1 MIGRQKS
8 WETDMP
14 GAKKRVYGDVLDV
27 SPPKPLP
34 RWMLAPDY
42 QPQSEP
48 RGRGD
53 VSVSPNRTPP
63 PTSTPAQDSYGP
75 MYSFS
80 DIDLNSSVLILFFDL

>member
-1 MIGRQKS
+1 
-8 WETDMP
+8 MP
-14 GAKKRVYGDVLDV
+14 GAQKGCMVTSWMSLL
-27 SPPKPLP
+27 PNLLP

-42 QPQSEP
+42 QSQSEA

-80 DIDLNSSVLILFFDL
+80 DVDLNSSVLILFFNL